1 VVGLTFATGWT
12 PCIGPILGS
21 ILLVAGTT
29 GSAMYGFK
37 LLLIYSLG
45 LALPFMATSLTLN
58 TFLSHYGAIQ
68 RYMKGI
74 KIVSGL
80 LLIAFGVVL
89 LTDSVYLLLDIAP
102 DFGIEKLLS
111 PDF

>member
-1 VVGLTFATGWT
+1 
-12 PCIGPILGS
+12 
-21 ILLVAGTT
+21 
-29 GSAMYGFK
+29 
-37 LLLIYSLG
+37 
-45 LALPFMATSLTLN
+45 
-58 TFLSHYGAIQ
+58 
-68 RYMKGI
+68 MKGI